1 MRVTSIIILLFAFGI
16 AAFGQ
21 NKAAIT
27 FEETVIKFPK
37 TQGGDVLNFSYPFKN
52 TGTEAL
58 IIENIKVAC
67 TCTKPVWPKHPIMP
81 GKSDSITV
89 EFDTKKVWGWQEKE
103 LRIYSNASDAYTSVY
118 FKGNVKKGEYVKK
131 EQEKK

>member
-1 MRVTSIIILLFAFGI
+1 VRITSIIILLIVFTI
-16 AAFGQ
+16 DAFGQ
-21 NKAAIT
+21 NKATIA
-27 FEETVIKFPK
+27 FEETIVKFPK
-37 TQGGDVLNFSYPFKN
+37 AQGGDVLNFSYPFTN
-52 TGTEAL
+52 TGTVPL
-58 IIENIKVAC
+58 IIQNIKVAC
-67 TCTKPVWPKHPIMP
+67 TCTKPLWPKHPIMP
-81 GKSDSITV
+81 GSSDSITV

>member
-1 MRVTSIIILLFAFGI
+1 MRITTIIILLIAFTFD
-16 AAFGQ
+16 ALGQ
-21 NKAAIT
+21 NKAAIA

-37 TQGGDVLNFSYPFKN
+37 VHGGDVLNFSYPFTN
-52 TGTEAL
+52 TGTEPL
-58 IIENIKVAC
+58 IIDKIKVAC
-67 TCTKPVWPKHPIMP
+67 TCTKPAWPKHPVMP

-103 LRIYSNASDAYTSVY
+103 LRIYSNASESYISVY
-118 FKGNVKKGEYVKK
+118 FKGNVKKGEYIKM